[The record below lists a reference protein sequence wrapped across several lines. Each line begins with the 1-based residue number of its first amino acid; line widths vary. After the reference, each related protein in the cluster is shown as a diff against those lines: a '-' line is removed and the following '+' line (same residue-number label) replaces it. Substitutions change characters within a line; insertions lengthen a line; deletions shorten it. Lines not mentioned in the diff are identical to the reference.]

1 MSPTIAIDAIRGDCR
16 FEQRYGGMYYAVNR
30 HWPEVIIANSDR
42 AWRAAEAMAA
52 GLPVVATDVGD
63 IRRLVA
69 EGVNGFVVTCDQ
81 QAEHSMTSALTRLL
95 TDPGL
100 RSRMSAAARSRA
112 QSEFSLSQL
121 ADQVLIAYDKAGW
134 KQKLTGSKAA
144 LLLNSPA

>member
-1 MSPTIAIDAIRGDCR
+1 MRSNSATDVCTMRLIAIGPRLSLQTAIVPGGPRKQWRMGCR
-16 FEQRYGGMYYAVNR
+16 
-30 HWPEVIIANSDR
+30 WSP
-42 AWRAAEAMAA
+42 
-52 GLPVVATDVGD
+52 DVGD

-69 EGVNGFVVTCDQ
+69 EGVNGFVVTRDQ

-134 KQKLTGSKAA
+134 KQKLTGSKAD

>member
-1 MSPTIAIDAIRGDCR
+1 
-16 FEQRYGGMYYAVNR
+16 MYYAVNR

-81 QAEHSMTSALTRLL
+81 QAEHSMTSALARLL

-100 RSRMSAAARSRA
+100 RSRMSAA
-112 QSEFSLSQL
+112 
-121 ADQVLIAYDKAGW
+121 VLIAYDKAGW
-134 KQKLTGSKAA
+134 KQKLTGSKAD